1 MIKNLLLLFKFQ
13 PASSIVCISIFIF
26 FFLNGCT
33 KSVKVY
39 NVGILCD
46 LDYFCSTID
55 GFKNKMTELGYIE
68 GKNIV
73 YDIQKS
79 RSDTNLVRKIIM
91 KFIENKVDLIFV
103 LPTEAAAE
111 AKKVAKGKN
120 IPIVFA
126 QANVEGKNLINRI
139 KEPGNNITGVRY
151 PGPDLTLKRFQLM
164 CELFPKCHRM
174 LVPFKR
180 NQAIIQNQLAVLR
193 PVAKRAGITLIEA
206 PAESADEIQKILL
219 KHSKSSNIDFD
230 AILLIPE
237 PLSVIPS
244 TFLVIAKFSYK
255 YRIPLGGAI
264 MSAGNYSTL
273 FGVSTDNISVGKQ
286 SALLADKIFKGVPA
300 GTIPV
305 LSAESYIQI
314 NYKEALKFGAVISEG
329 LLKQANEIIR

>member
-1 MIKNLLLLFKFQ
+1 MIKNSLSLNKIL
-13 PASSIVCISIFIF
+13 PAGFIVYFLIFIS
-26 FFLNGCT
+26 FFLSGCT

-39 NVGILCD
+39 KVGILCD
-46 LDYFCSTID
+46 LDYFCSTVD

-68 GKNIV
+68 GKNIT
-73 YDIQKS
+73 YDIQQS
-79 RSDTNLVRKIIM
+79 RSDTNLVRKILM
-91 KFIENKVDLIFV
+91 NFIEQKVDLIFV
-103 LPTEAAAE
+103 LPTEASAE
-111 AKKVAKGKN
+111 AKKIVTGTN

-126 QANVEGKNLINRI
+126 QANVEGKNLIKGI

-164 CELFPKCHRM
+164 CEIFPKCKRM

-180 NQAIIQNQLAVLR
+180 SQTIIQNQLAVLR
-193 PVAKRAGITLIEA
+193 PAAKKAGVKLIEA
-206 PAESADEIQKILL
+206 PAESADEIQKILFN
-219 KHSKSSNIDFD
+219 HSKSSKVGFD

-237 PLSVIPS
+237 PLSVTTN
-244 TFLVIAKFSYK
+244 TFIVIAKFSDK
-255 YRIPLGGAI
+255 FKIPIGGAI

-286 SALLADKIFKGVPA
+286 SALLANKIFSGVPA

-314 NYKEALKFGAVISEG
+314 NYKEAKKFGAIISEG